1 MANLVIPVA
10 SFTEYSGSI
19 ISCDNILQTFNR
31 AITKNDTLVDICEVA
46 SLFGGPLKTDRDRY
60 DELKKIVVS
69 LNDFD
74 PDTIPATGLKLT

>member
-1 MANLVIPVA
+1 MA

-46 SLFGGPLKTDRDRY
+46 SLFGGPLKGNRDRY